1 MTDRLAELRRG
12 AGPPV
17 AEAPTMNP
25 FHDGGGAAARGAD
38 PIPSSSGLSP
48 AMVQFFED
56 VELTKKA
63 INTIKEATAA
73 IAGISQSA
81 VLATSNEREAE
92 LSRELSPY
100 IAEANKKASFAK
112 QMLQHLRVDTER
124 IKTSAAGKASDLR
137 IRENLLNTLMRKFV
151 DVMKDY
157 QNEQSK
163 YKSEVVKKV
172 RGGKLLAFFD
182 NAPPVFVLSFI

>member
-1 MTDRLAELRRG
+1 MTDRLAELRKG
-12 AGPPV
+12 AGSPDV
-17 AEAPTMNP
+17 EAPTTNP
-25 FHDGGGAAARGAD
+25 FHDAGAAAARGTD

-48 AMVQFFED
+48 AMVQFFDD

-92 LSRELSPY
+92 LSRELGPY

-163 YKSEVVKKV
+163 YKGEVVKKV
-172 RGGKLLAFFD
+172 RGEEWLGGKR
-182 NAPPVFVLSFI
+182 LSHTLPH